1 MGKTTHSLEIKENNK
16 VRRAFTMVELVF
28 VIVVIGILTAIAVPK
43 FGATRDDATLVKART
58 TVASIRSA
66 ISTEIQKRQ
75 MAGDY
80 SGINNLGGKKNEHD
94 KPIFDYFDSNTS
106 GSRILEYP
114 IRSCKS
120 GSSKGCWMRTD
131 ENTYRYYFSGSS
143 DFVDFQVSNNRFD
156 CVNPDSHQCAKLD
169 R

>member
-1 MGKTTHSLEIKENNK
+1 
-16 VRRAFTMVELVF
+16 MVELVF
-28 VIVVIGILTAIAVPK
+28 VIVVIGILAAIAVPK
-43 FGATRDDATLVKART
+43 FSATRDDATLVKART

-66 ISTEIQKRQ
+66 ISTEIQKRM

-80 SGINNLGGKKNEHD
+80 SGISNLGGTENQQDE
-94 KPIFDYFDSNTS
+94 PIFDYFDEDTS

-120 GSSKGCWMRTD
+120 ASSKGCWMRTGSD
-131 ENTYRYYFSGSS
+131 TYRYYFSGSS
-143 DFVDFQVSNNRFD
+143 DYVDFKVANNRFD
-156 CVNPDSHQCAKLD
+156 CTDPSTTQCAKLD

>member
-1 MGKTTHSLEIKENNK
+1 MK
-16 VRRAFTMVELVF
+16 RAFTMVELVF
-28 VIVVIGILTAIAVPK
+28 VIVVIGILAGIAVPK
-43 FGATRDDATLVKART
+43 FSATRDDATLVKART

-80 SGINNLGGKKNEHD
+80 TPISNLGGEENRHD
-94 KPIFDYFDSNTS
+94 KTIFDYFDGNIS

-114 IRSCKS
+114 PRSCK
-120 GSSKGCWMRTD
+120 GASSKGCWMRRP
-131 ENTYRYYFSGSS
+131 NNIYRYYFSGSS
-143 DFVDFQVSNNRFD
+143 DYVDFQVANNRFD
-156 CVNPDSHQCAKLD
+156 CTDSSSAHCAKLD